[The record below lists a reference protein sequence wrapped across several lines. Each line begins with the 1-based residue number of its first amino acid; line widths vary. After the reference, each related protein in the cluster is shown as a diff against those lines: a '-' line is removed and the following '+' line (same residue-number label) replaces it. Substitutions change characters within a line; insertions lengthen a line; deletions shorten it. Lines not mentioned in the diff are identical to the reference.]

1 MFAPERLQLESRV
14 GGLKRRRG
22 PSAPRV
28 WACGQWTAITMTMP
42 MMEITVM
49 NHGYMESV
57 TE

>member
-1 MFAPERLQLESRV
+1 
-14 GGLKRRRG
+14 
-22 PSAPRV
+22 
-28 WACGQWTAITMTMP
+28 MTMP